1 MLFSFCNSNIYPDR
15 VFLFQPVF
23 KLDAHMTNRNILEQL
38 VPLLT
43 RIAEALERIA
53 PNYQFPDNL
62 NDAPGYIW
70 EAQLSQLQ
78 QIEEIEL
85 LPLSCLKGIEQQKHQ
100 LLENSRAFAKGLR
113 ANNALLWGA
122 RGTGKSSLL
131 KAVHGQL
138 LLEGLDCAIVEVQ
151 REDIQDLP
159 YIMRELKKSKRRFIL
174 FCDDLAFEESDSS
187 YKSLKAI
194 LEGGLSGRPDNIVFY
209 ATSNRR
215 HLMPRQM
222 IDNERGSAIN
232 PSEAIEEKISLS
244 DRFGLWIGFHSI
256 DQDTYL
262 SIIENYV
269 AFYELPVQLEQ
280 VKSEA
285 LTWCIGRG
293 HRSGRTA
300 YQFILYLAG
309 TMGIK
314 LKPNIN

>member
-1 MLFSFCNSNIYPDR
+1 MIKEND
-15 VFLFQPVF
+15 
-23 KLDAHMTNRNILEQL
+23 LEQIKKIFN
-38 VPLLT
+38 
-43 RIAEALERIA
+43 RIADALERIA
-53 PNYQFPDNL
+53 PSYQFPNDL
-62 NDAPGYIW
+62 NDAEGFIW
-70 EAQLSQLQ
+70 EAQLRKLQ
-78 QIEEIEL
+78 TIDKIER
-85 LPLSCLKGIEQQKHQ
+85 LPLTCLQGIEPQKQQ
-100 LLENSRAFAKGLR
+100 LLENSRAFARGLK

-138 LLEGLDCAIVEVQ
+138 LSEGLDCAIVEVQ

-159 YIMRELKKSKRRFIL
+159 RIMQTLKHSTRRFIL
-174 FCDDLAFEESDSS
+174 FCDDLAFEEADSS
-187 YKSLKAI
+187 YKSLKAV

-256 DQDTYL
+256 DQETYL
-262 SIIENYV
+262 EIIENYV
-269 AFYELPVQLEQ
+269 DFFKLTVNLEQ

-300 YQFILYLAG
+300 YQFIIHLASKH
-309 TMGIK
+309 GIS
-314 LKPNIN
+314 ID

>member
-1 MLFSFCNSNIYPDR
+1 MIHHNDLEKIT
-15 VFLFQPVF
+15 
-23 KLDAHMTNRNILEQL
+23 KLLSRM
-38 VPLLT
+38 V
-43 RIAEALERIA
+43 EALERIA
-53 PNYQFPDNL
+53 PSYQFPENL
-62 NDAPGYIW
+62 DKAEGFIW
-70 EAQLSQLQ
+70 EAKLRKLKT
-78 QIEEIEL
+78 IEEIER
-85 LPLSCLKGIEQQKHQ
+85 LPLSCLQGIEPQKQQ

-138 LLEGLDCAIVEVQ
+138 LSERLDCAIVEVQ

-159 YIMRELKKSKRRFIL
+159 HIMEVLKHSERRFIL
-174 FCDDLAFEESDSS
+174 FCDDLAFEEKDAS
-187 YKSLKAI
+187 YKSLKAV
-194 LEGGLSGRPDNIVFY
+194 LEGSLSGRPDNIVFY

-222 IDNERGSAIN
+222 IDNETGTAIN

-244 DRFGLWIGFHSI
+244 DRFGLWIGFHSV

-262 SIIENYV
+262 AIIESYV
-269 AFYELPVQLEQ
+269 GFYDLPVDLEQ
-280 VKSEA
+280 VKSDA

-300 YQFILYLAG
+300 YQFIIKLAG
-309 TMGIK
+309 TLGVT
-314 LKPNIN
+314 LR

>member
-1 MLFSFCNSNIYPDR
+1 
-15 VFLFQPVF
+15 
-23 KLDAHMTNRNILEQL
+23 MTEKNELELL
-38 VPLLT
+38 VPMLT
-43 RIAEALERIA
+43 RMAEALERIA
-53 PNYQFPDNL
+53 PSYQFPDNL
-62 NDAPGYIW
+62 EDAQGYIW
-70 EAQLSQLQ
+70 EAQLRKLQ
-78 QIEEIEL
+78 KIEEIER
-85 LPLSCLKGIEQQKHQ
+85 LPLSCLEGIEQQKQQ

-131 KAVHGQL
+131 KAVHGAL
-138 LLEGLDCAIVEVQ
+138 LSEGLDCAIVEVQ

-159 YIMRELKKSKRRFIL
+159 YIMQVLKQSNRRFIL
-174 FCDDLAFEESDSS
+174 FCDDLAFEEADSS
-187 YKSLKAI
+187 YKSLKAV

-244 DRFGLWIGFHSI
+244 DRFGLWIGFHSV
-256 DQDTYL
+256 DQETYL
-262 SIIENYV
+262 TMIETYV
-269 AFYELPVQLEQ
+269 AFYKLPVELEQ

-300 YQFILYLAG
+300 YQFIIHLAG
-309 TMGIK
+309 KLGIT
-314 LKPNIN
+314 LKPNTD

>member
-1 MLFSFCNSNIYPDR
+1 
-15 VFLFQPVF
+15 
-23 KLDAHMTNRNILEQL
+23 MTYKFDIEQITILL
-38 VPLLT
+38 S
-43 RIAEALERIA
+43 RMAEALERIA
-53 PNYQFPDNL
+53 PSYQFPDNL
-62 NDAPGYIW
+62 EKAEGFIW
-70 EAQLSQLQ
+70 EAQLRKLQ
-78 QIEEIEL
+78 KIEEIER
-85 LPLSCLKGIEQQKHQ
+85 LPLSCLQGIEPQKQ
-100 LLENSRAFAKGLR
+100 ELLENSRAFARGLK

-138 LLEGLDCAIVEVQ
+138 LSEGLDCAIVEVQ

-159 YIMRELKKSKRRFIL
+159 HIMQVLKHSNRRFIL
-174 FCDDLAFEESDSS
+174 FCDDLAFEEADSS
-187 YKSLKAI
+187 YKSLKAV

-244 DRFGLWIGFHSI
+244 DRFGLWIGFHSVN
-256 DQDTYL
+256 QETYL
-262 SIIENYV
+262 SMIESYV
-269 AFYELPVQLEQ
+269 AFYELPVDLEQ
-280 VKSEA
+280 TKSQA

-300 YQFILYLAG
+300 YQFILHLAG
-309 TMGIK
+309 TLGIT
-314 LKPNIN
+314 LKK

>member
-1 MLFSFCNSNIYPDR
+1 MTEKNELELLAPMLAR
-15 VFLFQPVF
+15 
-23 KLDAHMTNRNILEQL
+23 M
-38 VPLLT
+38 
-43 RIAEALERIA
+43 AEALERIA
-53 PNYQFPDNL
+53 PSYQFPDNL
-62 NDAPGYIW
+62 EDAQGYIW
-70 EAQLSQLQ
+70 EAQLRKLQ
-78 QIEEIEL
+78 KIEEIER
-85 LPLSCLKGIEQQKHQ
+85 LPLSCLEGIEQQKQQ

-131 KAVHGQL
+131 KAVHGAL
-138 LLEGLDCAIVEVQ
+138 LSEGLDCAIVEVQ

-159 YIMRELKKSKRRFIL
+159 YIMQVLKQSNRRFIL
-174 FCDDLAFEESDSS
+174 FCDDLAFEEADSS
-187 YKSLKAI
+187 YKSLKAV

-244 DRFGLWIGFHSI
+244 DRFGLWIGFHSV
-256 DQDTYL
+256 DQETYL
-262 SIIENYV
+262 TMIETYV
-269 AFYELPVQLEQ
+269 AFYKLPVELEQ

-300 YQFILYLAG
+300 YQFIIHLAG
-309 TMGIK
+309 RLGIT
-314 LKPNIN
+314 LKPNND

>member
-1 MLFSFCNSNIYPDR
+1 MC
-15 VFLFQPVF
+15 LFQPIF
-23 KLDAHMTNRNILEQL
+23 KLDTYMTEKNELELL
-38 VPLLT
+38 VPMLT
-43 RIAEALERIA
+43 RMAEALERIA
-53 PNYQFPDNL
+53 PSYQFPDNL
-62 NDAPGYIW
+62 EDAQGYIW
-70 EAQLSQLQ
+70 EAQLRKLQ
-78 QIEEIEL
+78 KIEEIER
-85 LPLSCLKGIEQQKHQ
+85 LPLSCLEGIEEQKQQ

-131 KAVHGQL
+131 KAVHGAL
-138 LLEGLDCAIVEVQ
+138 LSEGLDCAIVEVQ

-159 YIMRELKKSKRRFIL
+159 YIMQVLKQSNRRFIL
-174 FCDDLAFEESDSS
+174 FCDDLAFEEADSS
-187 YKSLKAI
+187 YKSLKAV

-215 HLMPRQM
+215 HLMPRHM

-244 DRFGLWIGFHSI
+244 DRFGLWIGFHSV
-256 DQDTYL
+256 DQETYL
-262 SIIENYV
+262 TMIETYV
-269 AFYELPVQLEQ
+269 AFYKLPVELEQ

-300 YQFILYLAG
+300 YQFIIHLAG
-309 TMGIK
+309 KLGIT
-314 LKPNIN
+314 LKPNTD

>member
-1 MLFSFCNSNIYPDR
+1 VC
-15 VFLFQPVF
+15 LFQPVF
-23 KLDAHMTNRNILEQL
+23 KLDTYMTEKNELEL
-38 VPLLT
+38 LAPMLT
-43 RIAEALERIA
+43 RMAEALERIA
-53 PNYQFPDNL
+53 PSYQFPDNL
-62 NDAPGYIW
+62 EDAQGYIW
-70 EAQLSQLQ
+70 EAQLRKLQ
-78 QIEEIEL
+78 KIEEIER
-85 LPLSCLKGIEQQKHQ
+85 LPLSCLEGIEQQKQQ

-131 KAVHGQL
+131 KAVHGTL
-138 LLEGLDCAIVEVQ
+138 LSEGLDCAIVEVQ

-159 YIMRELKKSKRRFIL
+159 YIMQVLKQSNRRFIL
-174 FCDDLAFEESDSS
+174 FCDDLAFEEADSS
-187 YKSLKAI
+187 YKSLKAV

-244 DRFGLWIGFHSI
+244 DRFGLWIGFHSV
-256 DQDTYL
+256 DQETYL
-262 SIIENYV
+262 TMIETYV
-269 AFYELPVQLEQ
+269 AFYKLPVELEQ

-300 YQFILYLAG
+300 YQFIIHLAG
-309 TMGIK
+309 KLGIT
-314 LKPNIN
+314 LKPNND

>member
-1 MLFSFCNSNIYPDR
+1 
-15 VFLFQPVF
+15 
-23 KLDAHMTNRNILEQL
+23 MTEKNELEL
-38 VPLLT
+38 LAPMLT
-43 RIAEALERIA
+43 RMAEALERIA
-53 PNYQFPDNL
+53 PSYQFPDNL
-62 NDAPGYIW
+62 EDAQGYIW
-70 EAQLSQLQ
+70 EAQLRKLQ
-78 QIEEIEL
+78 KIEEIER
-85 LPLSCLKGIEQQKHQ
+85 LPLSCLEGIEQQKQQ

-131 KAVHGQL
+131 KAVHGAL
-138 LLEGLDCAIVEVQ
+138 LSEGLDCAIVEVQ

-159 YIMRELKKSKRRFIL
+159 YIMQVLKQSNRRFIL
-174 FCDDLAFEESDSS
+174 FCDDLAFEEADSS
-187 YKSLKAI
+187 YKSLKAV

-215 HLMPRQM
+215 HLMPRHM

-244 DRFGLWIGFHSI
+244 DRFGLWIGFHSV
-256 DQDTYL
+256 DQETYL
-262 SIIENYV
+262 TMIETYV
-269 AFYELPVQLEQ
+269 AFYKLPVELEQ

-300 YQFILYLAG
+300 YQFIIHLAG
-309 TMGIK
+309 KLGII
-314 LKPNIN
+314 LKPNND

>member
-1 MLFSFCNSNIYPDR
+1 
-15 VFLFQPVF
+15 
-23 KLDAHMTNRNILEQL
+23 MTNKNELE
-38 VPLLT
+38 LLA
-43 RIAEALERIA
+43 RMAEALERIA
-53 PNYQFPDNL
+53 PSYQFPDNL
-62 NDAPGYIW
+62 EDAQGYIW
-70 EAQLSQLQ
+70 EAQLRKLQ
-78 QIEEIEL
+78 KIEEIER
-85 LPLSCLKGIEQQKHQ
+85 LPLSCLEGIEQQKQQ

-131 KAVHGQL
+131 KAVHGAL
-138 LLEGLDCAIVEVQ
+138 LSEGLDCAIVEVQ

-159 YIMRELKKSKRRFIL
+159 YIMQVLKQSNRRFIL
-174 FCDDLAFEESDSS
+174 FCDDLAFEEADSS
-187 YKSLKAI
+187 YKSLKAV

-244 DRFGLWIGFHSI
+244 DRFGLWIGFHSV
-256 DQDTYL
+256 DQETYL
-262 SIIENYV
+262 TMIETYV
-269 AFYELPVQLEQ
+269 AFYKLPVELKQ

-300 YQFILYLAG
+300 YQFIIHLAG
-309 TMGIK
+309 KLGIT
-314 LKPNIN
+314 LKPNAD

>member
-1 MLFSFCNSNIYPDR
+1 
-15 VFLFQPVF
+15 
-23 KLDAHMTNRNILEQL
+23 MTEKNELEL
-38 VPLLT
+38 LAPILT
-43 RIAEALERIA
+43 RMAEALERIA
-53 PNYQFPDNL
+53 PSYQFPDNL
-62 NDAPGYIW
+62 EDAQGYIW
-70 EAQLSQLQ
+70 EAQLRKLQ
-78 QIEEIEL
+78 KIDEIER
-85 LPLSCLKGIEQQKHQ
+85 LPLSCLEGIEQQKQQ

-131 KAVHGQL
+131 KSVHGAL
-138 LLEGLDCAIVEVQ
+138 LSEGLDCAIVEVQ

-159 YIMRELKKSKRRFIL
+159 YIMQVLKQSNRRFIL
-174 FCDDLAFEESDSS
+174 FCDDLAFEEADSS
-187 YKSLKAI
+187 YKSLKAV

-215 HLMPRQM
+215 HLMPRHM

-244 DRFGLWIGFHSI
+244 DRFGLWIGFHSV
-256 DQDTYL
+256 DQETYL
-262 SIIENYV
+262 TMIETYV
-269 AFYELPVQLEQ
+269 AFYKLPVELEQ

-300 YQFILYLAG
+300 YQFIIHLAG
-309 TMGIK
+309 KLGIT
-314 LKPNIN
+314 LKPNAD

>member
-1 MLFSFCNSNIYPDR
+1 
-15 VFLFQPVF
+15 
-23 KLDAHMTNRNILEQL
+23 MTEKNELEL
-38 VPLLT
+38 LAPMLT
-43 RIAEALERIA
+43 RMAEALERIA
-53 PNYQFPDNL
+53 PSYQFPDNL
-62 NDAPGYIW
+62 EDAQGYIW
-70 EAQLSQLQ
+70 EAQLRKLQ
-78 QIEEIEL
+78 KIEEIER
-85 LPLSCLKGIEQQKHQ
+85 LPLSCLEGIEQQKQQ

-131 KAVHGQL
+131 KAVHGAL
-138 LLEGLDCAIVEVQ
+138 LSEGLDCAIVEVQ

-159 YIMRELKKSKRRFIL
+159 YIMQVLKQSNRRFIL
-174 FCDDLAFEESDSS
+174 FCDDLAFEEADSS
-187 YKSLKAI
+187 YKSLKAV

-244 DRFGLWIGFHSI
+244 DRFGLWIGFHSV
-256 DQDTYL
+256 DQETY
-262 SIIENYV
+262 ITMIETYV
-269 AFYELPVQLEQ
+269 AFYKLPVELEQ

-300 YQFILYLAG
+300 YQFIIHLAG
-309 TMGIK
+309 KLGIT
-314 LKPNIN
+314 LKPNAD

>member
-1 MLFSFCNSNIYPDR
+1 MC
-15 VFLFQPVF
+15 LFQPVF
-23 KLDAHMTNRNILEQL
+23 KLDTFMTEKNELEL
-38 VPLLT
+38 LAPMLT
-43 RIAEALERIA
+43 RMAEALERIA
-53 PNYQFPDNL
+53 PSYQFPDNL
-62 NDAPGYIW
+62 EDAQGYIW
-70 EAQLSQLQ
+70 EAQLRKLQ
-78 QIEEIEL
+78 KIEEIER
-85 LPLSCLKGIEQQKHQ
+85 LPLSCLEGIEQQKQQ

-113 ANNALLWGA
+113 ANNGLLWGA

-131 KAVHGQL
+131 KAVHGAL
-138 LLEGLDCAIVEVQ
+138 LSEGLDCAIVEVQ

-159 YIMRELKKSKRRFIL
+159 YIMQVLKQSNRRFIL
-174 FCDDLAFEESDSS
+174 FCDDLAFEEADSS
-187 YKSLKAI
+187 YKSLKAV

-244 DRFGLWIGFHSI
+244 DRFGLWIGFHSV
-256 DQDTYL
+256 DQETYL
-262 SIIENYV
+262 TMIETYV
-269 AFYELPVQLEQ
+269 AFYKLPVELEQ

-300 YQFILYLAG
+300 YQFIIHLAG
-309 TMGIK
+309 KLGIT
-314 LKPNIN
+314 LKPNND

>member
-1 MLFSFCNSNIYPDR
+1 
-15 VFLFQPVF
+15 
-23 KLDAHMTNRNILEQL
+23 MTEKNELEL
-38 VPLLT
+38 LAPMLT
-43 RIAEALERIA
+43 RMAEALERIA
-53 PNYQFPDNL
+53 PSYQFPDNL
-62 NDAPGYIW
+62 EDAQGYIW
-70 EAQLSQLQ
+70 EAQLRKLQ
-78 QIEEIEL
+78 KIEEIER
-85 LPLSCLKGIEQQKHQ
+85 LPLSCLEGIEQQKQQ

-131 KAVHGQL
+131 KAVHGAL
-138 LLEGLDCAIVEVQ
+138 LSEGLDCAIVEVQ

-159 YIMRELKKSKRRFIL
+159 YIMQVLKQSNRRFIL
-174 FCDDLAFEESDSS
+174 FCDDLAFEEADSS
-187 YKSLKAI
+187 YKSLKAV

-232 PSEAIEEKISLS
+232 PSEAIEEKISLA
-244 DRFGLWIGFHSI
+244 DRFGLWIGFHSV
-256 DQDTYL
+256 DQETYL
-262 SIIENYV
+262 TMIETYM
-269 AFYELPVQLEQ
+269 AFYKLPVELEQ

-300 YQFILYLAG
+300 YQFIIHLAG
-309 TMGIK
+309 KLGIT
-314 LKPNIN
+314 LKPNTD

>member
-1 MLFSFCNSNIYPDR
+1 
-15 VFLFQPVF
+15 
-23 KLDAHMTNRNILEQL
+23 MTDKIKIEQIT
-38 VPLLT
+38 PLLM
-43 RIAEALERIA
+43 RMADALERLA
-53 PNYQFPDNL
+53 PAYHFPENL
-62 NDAPGYIW
+62 DQAEGFIW
-70 EAQLSQLQ
+70 EAQLRKLQ
-78 QIEEIEL
+78 KIEVIER
-85 LPLSCLKGIEQQKHQ
+85 LPLSCLQGIEHQKQQ

-138 LLEGLDCAIVEVQ
+138 IIEGLDCAIVEIQ

-159 YIMRELKKSKRRFIL
+159 FIMQALKQSDRRFIL
-174 FCDDLAFEESDSS
+174 FCDDLAFEEADAS
-187 YKSLKAI
+187 YKSLKAV

-256 DQDTYL
+256 DQETYL
-262 SIIENYV
+262 AMIENYV
-269 AFYELPVQLEQ
+269 NFFGLSVDMEQ
-280 VKSEA
+280 VKSES

-300 YQFILYLAG
+300 YQFITNLAG
-309 TMGIK
+309 ELGVILT
-314 LKPNIN
+314 PNS

>member
-1 MLFSFCNSNIYPDR
+1 
-15 VFLFQPVF
+15 
-23 KLDAHMTNRNILEQL
+23 MTDKIKIEQIT
-38 VPLLT
+38 PLLM
-43 RIAEALERIA
+43 RMADALERLA
-53 PNYQFPDNL
+53 PAYHFPENL
-62 NDAPGYIW
+62 DQAEGFIW
-70 EAQLSQLQ
+70 EAQLRKLQ
-78 QIEEIEL
+78 KIEVIER
-85 LPLSCLKGIEQQKHQ
+85 LPLSCLQGIEHQKQQ

-138 LLEGLDCAIVEVQ
+138 ITEGLDCAIVEIQ

-159 YIMRELKKSKRRFIL
+159 FIMQALKQSDRRFIL
-174 FCDDLAFEESDSS
+174 FCDDLAFEEADAS
-187 YKSLKAI
+187 YKSLKAV

-256 DQDTYL
+256 DQETYL
-262 SIIENYV
+262 AMIENYV
-269 AFYELPVQLEQ
+269 NFFGLSVDMEQ

-300 YQFILYLAG
+300 YQFITNLAG
-309 TMGIK
+309 K
-314 LKPNIN
+314 LGVILTPNS

>member
-1 MLFSFCNSNIYPDR
+1 M
-15 VFLFQPVF
+15 
-23 KLDAHMTNRNILEQL
+23 
-38 VPLLT
+38 
-43 RIAEALERIA
+43 
-53 PNYQFPDNL
+53 
-62 NDAPGYIW
+62 
-70 EAQLSQLQ
+70 
-78 QIEEIEL
+78 
-85 LPLSCLKGIEQQKHQ
+85 PLSCLEGIEQQKQQ

-131 KAVHGQL
+131 KAVHGAVL
-138 LLEGLDCAIVEVQ
+138 SEGLNCAIVEVQ

-159 YIMRELKKSKRRFIL
+159 YIMQVLKQSNRRFIL
-174 FCDDLAFEESDSS
+174 FCDDLAFEEADSS
-187 YKSLKAI
+187 YKSLKAV

-215 HLMPRQM
+215 HLMPRHM

-244 DRFGLWIGFHSI
+244 DRFGLWIGFHSV
-256 DQDTYL
+256 DQETYL
-262 SIIENYV
+262 TMIETYV
-269 AFYELPVQLEQ
+269 AFYKLPVELEQ

-300 YQFILYLAG
+300 YQFIIHLAG
-309 TMGIK
+309 KLGIT
-314 LKPNIN
+314 LKPNAD

>member
-1 MLFSFCNSNIYPDR
+1 MIKEND
-15 VFLFQPVF
+15 
-23 KLDAHMTNRNILEQL
+23 LEQIKKIFN
-38 VPLLT
+38 
-43 RIAEALERIA
+43 RIADALERIA
-53 PNYQFPDNL
+53 PSYQFPNNL
-62 NDAPGYIW
+62 NDAEGFIW
-70 EAQLSQLQ
+70 EAQLRKLQ
-78 QIEEIEL
+78 TIDKIER
-85 LPLSCLKGIEQQKHQ
+85 LPLTCLQGIEPQKQQ
-100 LLENSRAFAKGLR
+100 LLENSRAFARGLK

-138 LLEGLDCAIVEVQ
+138 LSEGLDCAIVEVQ

-159 YIMRELKKSKRRFIL
+159 RIMQALKHSTRRFIL
-174 FCDDLAFEESDSS
+174 FCDDLAFEEADSS
-187 YKSLKAI
+187 YKSLKAV

-256 DQDTYL
+256 DQETYL
-262 SIIENYV
+262 EIIENYV
-269 AFYELPVQLEQ
+269 DFFKLTVNLEQ

-300 YQFILYLAG
+300 YQYIINLASKH
-309 TMGIK
+309 GIS
-314 LKPNIN
+314 ID

>member
-1 MLFSFCNSNIYPDR
+1 
-15 VFLFQPVF
+15 
-23 KLDAHMTNRNILEQL
+23 MTDKIKIEQIT
-38 VPLLT
+38 PLLM
-43 RIAEALERIA
+43 RMADALERLA
-53 PNYQFPDNL
+53 PAYHFPENL
-62 NDAPGYIW
+62 DQAEGFIW
-70 EAQLSQLQ
+70 EAQLRKLQ
-78 QIEEIEL
+78 KIEVIER
-85 LPLSCLKGIEQQKHQ
+85 LPLSCLQGIEHQKQQ

-138 LLEGLDCAIVEVQ
+138 ITEGLDCAIVEIQ

-159 YIMRELKKSKRRFIL
+159 FIMQALKQSDRRFIL
-174 FCDDLAFEESDSS
+174 FCDDLAFEEADAN
-187 YKSLKAI
+187 YKSLKAV

-256 DQDTYL
+256 DQETYL
-262 SIIENYV
+262 AMIENYV
-269 AFYELPVQLEQ
+269 NFFGLSVDMEQ
-280 VKSEA
+280 VKSES

-300 YQFILYLAG
+300 YQFITNLAG
-309 TMGIK
+309 K
-314 LKPNIN
+314 LSVILTPNS

>member
-1 MLFSFCNSNIYPDR
+1 MC
-15 VFLFQPVF
+15 LFQPIF
-23 KLDAHMTNRNILEQL
+23 KLDTYMTEKNELELL
-38 VPLLT
+38 VPMLT
-43 RIAEALERIA
+43 RMAEALERIA
-53 PNYQFPDNL
+53 PSYQFPDNL
-62 NDAPGYIW
+62 EDAQGYIW
-70 EAQLSQLQ
+70 EAQLRKLQ
-78 QIEEIEL
+78 KIEEIER
-85 LPLSCLKGIEQQKHQ
+85 LPLSCLEGIEQQKQQ

-131 KAVHGQL
+131 KAVHGAL
-138 LLEGLDCAIVEVQ
+138 LSEGLDCAIVEVQ

-159 YIMRELKKSKRRFIL
+159 YIMQVLKQSNRRFIL
-174 FCDDLAFEESDSS
+174 FCDDLAFEEADSS
-187 YKSLKAI
+187 YKSLKAV

-244 DRFGLWIGFHSI
+244 DRFGLWIGFHSV
-256 DQDTYL
+256 DQETYL
-262 SIIENYV
+262 TMIETYV
-269 AFYELPVQLEQ
+269 AFYKLPVEFEQ

-300 YQFILYLAG
+300 YQFIIHLAG
-309 TMGIK
+309 KLGIT
-314 LKPNIN
+314 LKPNND

>member
-1 MLFSFCNSNIYPDR
+1 MC
-15 VFLFQPVF
+15 LFQPVF
-23 KLDAHMTNRNILEQL
+23 KLDTYMTEKNEIELL
-38 VPLLT
+38 APMLT
-43 RIAEALERIA
+43 RMAEALERIA
-53 PNYQFPDNL
+53 PSYQFPDNL
-62 NDAPGYIW
+62 EDAQGYIW
-70 EAQLSQLQ
+70 EAQLRKLQ
-78 QIEEIEL
+78 KIEEIER
-85 LPLSCLKGIEQQKHQ
+85 LPLSCLEGIEQQKQQ

-131 KAVHGQL
+131 KAVHGAL
-138 LLEGLDCAIVEVQ
+138 LSEGLDCAIVEVQ

-159 YIMRELKKSKRRFIL
+159 YIMQVLKQSNRRFIL
-174 FCDDLAFEESDSS
+174 FCDDLAFEEADSS
-187 YKSLKAI
+187 YKSLKAV

-244 DRFGLWIGFHSI
+244 DRFGLWIGFHSV
-256 DQDTYL
+256 DQETYL
-262 SIIENYV
+262 TMIETYV
-269 AFYELPVQLEQ
+269 AFYKLPVELEQ

-300 YQFILYLAG
+300 YQFIIHLAG
-309 TMGIK
+309 RLGIT
-314 LKPNIN
+314 LKPNND

>member
-1 MLFSFCNSNIYPDR
+1 MC
-15 VFLFQPVF
+15 LFQPIF
-23 KLDAHMTNRNILEQL
+23 KLDTYMTEKNELEL
-38 VPLLT
+38 LAPMLT
-43 RIAEALERIA
+43 RMAEALERIA
-53 PNYQFPDNL
+53 PSYQFPDNL
-62 NDAPGYIW
+62 EDAQGYIW
-70 EAQLSQLQ
+70 EAQLRKLQ
-78 QIEEIEL
+78 KIEEIER
-85 LPLSCLKGIEQQKHQ
+85 LPLSCLEGIEEQKQQ

-131 KAVHGQL
+131 KAVHGAL
-138 LLEGLDCAIVEVQ
+138 LSEGLDCAIVEVQ

-159 YIMRELKKSKRRFIL
+159 YIMQVLKQSNRRFIL
-174 FCDDLAFEESDSS
+174 FCDDLAFEEADSS
-187 YKSLKAI
+187 YKSLKAV

-244 DRFGLWIGFHSI
+244 DRFGLWIGFHSV
-256 DQDTYL
+256 DQETYL
-262 SIIENYV
+262 TMIETYV
-269 AFYELPVQLEQ
+269 AFYKLPVELEQ

-300 YQFILYLAG
+300 YQFIIHLAG
-309 TMGIK
+309 KLGIT
-314 LKPNIN
+314 LKPNAD